1 MDDFLLQLHD
11 PLPHGSMSSGIKEIG
26 AGITLASNEHET
38 NR

>member
-11 PLPHGSMSSGIKEIG
+11 PLPHGSGCRGIKEIG
-26 AGITLASNEHET
+26 VRIMLTGNEHVT